1 MVKVLIGDL
10 ARLEGRQELLVGR
23 GQDGCSL

>member
-10 ARLEGRQELLVGR
+10 ARLEGRQELLVGGGR
-23 GQDGCSL
+23 DRCSL